1 MKNKLPM
8 MLLALLLAVLVW
20 LYDVT
25 VVNPNDAL
33 TFSGIP
39 VAFENEDIMRA
50 QDLMVDEGS
59 SPSVTLRISGR
70 RSELKKLS
78 RLNIQV
84 SVDLSQIREAGT
96 HELPYTVRYPANV
109 NSADLSIDNRTP
121 AAVSV
126 AVEHY
131 IRRLVPIT
139 TELVGKLGSGTN
151 GESYAVDTGAIE
163 IDPAEVAVTGPAELV
178 ESIESAHVVIDQE
191 GITQTTAAECEFTLL
206 DENGDEVDREGLV
219 TDCETLSVT
228 VPVHKLKEV
237 PLVVK
242 TVPGGGAV
250 DDNIHYKLSVNRI
263 KISGESAVIDRISQI
278 ELGTL
283 RYAEVTGPVTRSL
296 PVIMPEGVNN
306 VSGITS
312 VDMSV
317 EVSGLKVITMNMS
330 EFEFVNIPEGLTPA
344 SDTEAIPLTLRGTPA
359 ALSNLEPDDVTVTVD
374 LSGFTQAGTYIV
386 AVTVEVP
393 EGLQIGA
400 IGNTSVTVTLS

>member
-25 VVNPNDAL
+25 VVNPNDTA
-33 TFSGIP
+33 TVSGIP
-39 VAFENEDIMRA
+39 VTYENDDLMRA
-50 QDLMVDEGS
+50 QDLMVAEDS
-59 SPSVTLRISGR
+59 NPTVSLRISGR

-84 SVDLSQIREAGT
+84 NVDLSQIHEAGI

-109 NSADLSIDNRTP
+109 NSADLSIDSRTP

-131 IRRLVPIT
+131 IRRVVPIT
-139 TELVGKLGSGTN
+139 SELVGKLGSGTN
-151 GESYAVDTGAIE
+151 GESFAVDTGSIAIT
-163 IDPAEVAVTGPAELV
+163 PAEVAVTGPAELV
-178 ESIESAHVVIDQE
+178 ESIESAHVVIDQD
-191 GITQTTAAECEFTLL
+191 GITQTTVQNCDFTLL
-206 DENGDEVDREGLV
+206 DANGDEVSREGLV

-228 VPVHKLKEV
+228 VPVHKIKEV

-250 DDNIHYKLSVNRI
+250 DDNIHYKLSAQRI
-263 KISGESAVIDRISQI
+263 KISGEPAVIDRISQI

-283 RYAEVTGPVTRSL
+283 LYAEVTGPVTRSL

-317 EVSGLKVITMNMS
+317 EVTGLKVVTMNVTD
-330 EFEFVNIPEGLTPA
+330 FEFVNVPEDLTPN
-344 SDTEAIPLTLRGTPA
+344 SDTESISLTLRGTPA
-359 ALSNLEPDDVTVTVD
+359 ALSNLEPEDVSVTVD

-400 IGNTSVTVTLS
+400 IGNNSVTVTLS